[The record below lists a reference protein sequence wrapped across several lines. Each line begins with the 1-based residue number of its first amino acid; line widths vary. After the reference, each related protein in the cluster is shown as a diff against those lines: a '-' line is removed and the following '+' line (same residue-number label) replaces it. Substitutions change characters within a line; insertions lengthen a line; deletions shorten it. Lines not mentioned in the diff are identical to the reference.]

1 MNHLPHRPPHIG
13 DSPWAAPDPRARL
26 DQPAAFVAPATVR
39 VPSTGNGRRL
49 VAALA
54 VAGLILGA
62 VGYSVLFGGGTNR
75 TASVARTTVPVTV
88 PTTVPTTSPTS
99 IVPRTTVPG
108 TSTPRTTAPGVTVP
122 GATSPSSSPSTVPGA
137 TPSTTPRRPAT
148 TPATAPVGGNQQTG
162 LDSKLTAGLV
172 NIYTVLGYQQAQA
185 AGTGMVLS
193 ADGAILTNN
202 HVIDGSTKV
211 KVEIVATGET
221 FDAKVVGTDR
231 GDDVAVVQLVDAS
244 GLTPIK
250 LGSSASVKVGDPVTA
265 VGNAGGRGTPT
276 VAPGEVAAL
285 DQTITASD
293 ETGSNVETLTGL
305 IQVTANLQA
314 GESGGPLFDAA
325 AAVVGMDTAGS
336 AGGRFRAQAGS
347 GEGYAIPI
355 DHALSIAKNI
365 LAGNAVDG
373 ILLGTPGF
381 LGVAT
386 DDGVS
391 VAGAQISQVVAGS
404 PAAGAGLQ
412 VGDVI
417 TAVDA
422 TPVTGTESLRTALHA
437 HKGGDSVTLTIVDA
451 ANATINVKVTLV
463 EGPAN

>member
-26 DQPAAFVAPATVR
+26 DQPAAYVAPSTGRVR
-39 VPSTGNGRRL
+39 SSGNGRRL

-75 TASVARTTVPVTV
+75 TASVARSTVPTTL
-88 PTTVPTTSPTS
+88 PTTVPTTTPAS
-99 IVPRTTVPG
+99 IA
-108 TSTPRTTAPGVTVP
+108 PRTTAPGTSASRTTAPAVTAP
-122 GATSPSSSPSTVPGA
+122 GVTTPSSSPSVPGA

-148 TPATAPVGGNQQTG
+148 TPATASVGGNQQTG

-221 FDAKVVGTDR
+221 YDAKLVGTDR

-250 LGSSASVKVGDPVTA
+250 LGTSASVKVGDPVTA

-314 GESGGPLFDAA
+314 GESGGPLFNAA
-325 AAVVGMDTAGS
+325 GAVVGMDTAGS
-336 AGGRFRAQAGS
+336 AGGRFRAQPGS

-386 DDGVS
+386 DDGVT

-412 VGDVI
+412 VGNVI
-417 TAVDA
+417 TAVDG

-451 ANATINVKVTLV
+451 ADATTNVKVTLV

>member
-26 DQPAAFVAPATVR
+26 DQPAAYVAPSTGRVR
-39 VPSTGNGRRL
+39 SSGNGRRL

-75 TASVARTTVPVTV
+75 TASVARSTVPTTL
-88 PTTVPTTSPTS
+88 PTTVPTTTPAS
-99 IVPRTTVPG
+99 IA
-108 TSTPRTTAPGVTVP
+108 PRTTAPGTSASRTTAPAVTAP
-122 GATSPSSSPSTVPGA
+122 GVTTPSSSPSVPGA

-148 TPATAPVGGNQQTG
+148 TPATASVGGNQQTG

-221 FDAKVVGTDR
+221 YDAKLVGTDR

-314 GESGGPLFDAA
+314 GESGGPLFNAA
-325 AAVVGMDTAGS
+325 GAVVGMDTAGS

-386 DDGVS
+386 DDGVT

-412 VGDVI
+412 VGNVI
-417 TAVDA
+417 TAVDG

-451 ANATINVKVTLV
+451 ADATTNVKVTLV

>member
-26 DQPAAFVAPATVR
+26 DQPAAYVAPATGRVR
-39 VPSTGNGRRL
+39 ATGNGRRL

-75 TASVARTTVPVTV
+75 TASVALSTV
-88 PTTVPTTSPTS
+88 PTTVPTAVPTTSPAS
-99 IVPRTTVPG
+99 IA
-108 TSTPRTTAPGVTVP
+108 PRTTAPGTSAPRTTAPGATVP
-122 GATSPSSSPSTVPGA
+122 GAVAPSTTPGA
-137 TPSTTPRRPAT
+137 PPSTTPRRPAT

-162 LDSKLTAGLV
+162 LESKLTAGLV
-172 NIYTVLGYQQAQA
+172 NIYTVLGYQQAEA

-211 KVEIVATGET
+211 KVEIVVTGQT
-221 FDAKVVGTDR
+221 FDARVVGTDR
-231 GDDVAVVQLVDAS
+231 GDDVAVVQLTDAS

-325 AAVVGMDTAGS
+325 GAVVGMDTAGS
-336 AGGRFRAQAGS
+336 AGGRFRTQAGS

-404 PAAGAGLQ
+404 PASSAGLQ

-417 TAVDA
+417 TAVDG

-437 HKGGDSVTLTIVDA
+437 HKGGDTVKLTIVDT
-451 ANATINVKVTLV
+451 ANATNTVTVTLV
-463 EGPAN
+463 DGPAN

>member
-26 DQPAAFVAPATVR
+26 DRPAAYVAPSTGRVR
-39 VPSTGNGRRL
+39 SSGNGRRL

-75 TASVARTTVPVTV
+75 TASVARSTVPTTL
-88 PTTVPTTSPTS
+88 PTTVPTTTPAS
-99 IVPRTTVPG
+99 IA
-108 TSTPRTTAPGVTVP
+108 PRTTAPGTSASRTTAPAVTAP
-122 GATSPSSSPSTVPGA
+122 GVTTPSSSPSVPGA

-148 TPATAPVGGNQQTG
+148 TPATASVGGNQQTG

-221 FDAKVVGTDR
+221 YDAKLVGTDR

-250 LGSSASVKVGDPVTA
+250 LGTSASVKVGDPVTA

-314 GESGGPLFDAA
+314 GESGGPLFNAA
-325 AAVVGMDTAGS
+325 GAVVGMDTAGS

-386 DDGVS
+386 DDGVT

-412 VGDVI
+412 VGNVI
-417 TAVDA
+417 TAVDG

-451 ANATINVKVTLV
+451 ADATTNVKVTLV

>member
-26 DQPAAFVAPATVR
+26 DQPAAYVAPSTGRVR
-39 VPSTGNGRRL
+39 SSGNGRRL

-75 TASVARTTVPVTV
+75 TASVARSTVPTTL
-88 PTTVPTTSPTS
+88 PTTVPTTTPAS
-99 IVPRTTVPG
+99 IA
-108 TSTPRTTAPGVTVP
+108 PRTTAPGTSASRTTAPAVTAP
-122 GATSPSSSPSTVPGA
+122 GVTTPSSSPSVPGA

-148 TPATAPVGGNQQTG
+148 TPATASVGGNQQTG

-221 FDAKVVGTDR
+221 YDAKLVGTDR

-250 LGSSASVKVGDPVTA
+250 LGTSASVKVGDPVTA

-314 GESGGPLFDAA
+314 GESGGPLFNAA
-325 AAVVGMDTAGS
+325 GAVVGMDTAGS
-336 AGGRFRAQAGS
+336 AGGRFRAQPGS

-386 DDGVS
+386 DDGVT

-412 VGDVI
+412 VGNVI
-417 TAVDA
+417 TAVDG

-451 ANATINVKVTLV
+451 ANATTNVKVTLV